1 MEGLFYQ
8 MKGGE
13 EEKKEKEEEE
23 EKQVEEKQDGCEG
36 WQKKKLRTNPW
47 RLKTCNFIFVPV
59 LNEIKIDGPKIDYS

>member
-23 EKQVEEKQDGCEG
+23 EEEKQVEEKQDGCEG
-36 WQKKKLRTNPW
+36 WQKKNWEQILGDWKLVISFLSLFWT
-47 RLKTCNFIFVPV
+47 K
-59 LNEIKIDGPKIDYS
+59 